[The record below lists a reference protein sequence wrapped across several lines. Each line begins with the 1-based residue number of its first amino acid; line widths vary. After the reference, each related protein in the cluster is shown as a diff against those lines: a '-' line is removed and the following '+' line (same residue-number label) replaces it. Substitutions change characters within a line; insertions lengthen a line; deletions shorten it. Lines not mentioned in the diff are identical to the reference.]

1 MNVIQDTDTLD
12 GVEEG
17 KRLIRIGGDT
27 GLSLAERLTERFH
40 KLTWRTP
47 IHTMRLKGRYPLK
60 LIAVPD
66 DPVIGDVKRGQALL
80 AGDVLF
86 QGERRSI
93 DSLDFRAR
101 DWPRPFAD
109 YIHSFAWLR
118 DLSTVAT
125 RAQGAPIAERLM
137 ARWLHHYS
145 DKVDA
150 LAWRADLWGRRI
162 LFWTAHAPL
171 ILSST
176 DLVYRSSVLN
186 TLARGAR
193 HLDRGADKA
202 PPGAR
207 RGSFPCD
214 RGAPTL
220 SSAALFYSLLTWRRH
235 RSAPPQATTRT
246 PPYPRAR
253 AG

>member
-207 RGSFPCD
+207 RI
-214 RGAPTL
+214 
-220 SSAALFYSLLTWRRH
+220 AAWFIT
-235 RSAPPQATTRT
+235 
-246 PPYPRAR
+246 
-253 AG
+253 G